1 MDRGDSHSDADLL
14 EADLKDSKVTKV
26 SMEREVPKEKEESLD
41 QSQKRAGQGREETVV
56 TRAQQEEWE

>member
-1 MDRGDSHSDADLL
+1 MDRGDSHSDVDLP

-26 SMEREVPKEKEESLD
+26 SMEREVPREKEESLD
-41 QSQKRAGQGREETVV
+41 QSQKRVGQGREESLV